1 MVQVS
6 MYPPLPFSIQSYSTF
21 MQLKRPTNL
30 LTSILILFSMLIT
43 TSSVADS
50 EQQQIKQKI
59 KQVSSSLHAA
69 KSRSSKLSSEVN
81 GLEKNLSDLSKSQYR
96 TEKKMET
103 LGKKLSQ
110 SSYEK
115 QQLLVSIEEQKE
127 ALAQQMQA
135 LYTSGEQS
143 HLRLL
148 LKQDDPS
155 DIGRTVKYFEYLNR
169 SRLNKIKTIRT
180 SLEKVKHIA
189 QKIADDRTK
198 LTGLKSKLSTQKN
211 SLNKTLKKREKSLKQ
226 AKKQVANKA
235 NKLKKLKKQETRL
248 SHMIANLI
256 TKQKKETTAR
266 KKPVNPKNKPV
277 QPRKQVATT
286 HKDKKPKGK
295 IVTASKFT
303 SSRPFSSLRGRLSW
317 PVRGRM
323 IHRYGSKRNAKQRW
337 RGVVI
342 SAPGGRKVRAV
353 ARGKIEFAGRL
364 NGYGYLIIIRHDKN
378 YRSLYAYNRAIYKRT
393 GQTVNAG
400 EVIAAVGNSGGQA
413 QNALYFEIRRGTR
426 LQNPSRWCR

>member
-1 MVQVS
+1 M
-6 MYPPLPFSIQSYSTF
+6 L
-21 MQLKRPTNL
+21 LKL
-30 LTSILILFSMLIT
+30 LTKRLTSVLILLSILIT
-43 TSSVADS
+43 TSLFADS
-50 EQQQIKQKI
+50 QQQKIKKQI
-59 KQVSSSLHAA
+59 KQVSSSLHTAQ
-69 KSRSSKLSSEVN
+69 SRSSKLSNEVSD
-81 GLEKNLSDLSKSQYR
+81 LEKNLSDISKSQYH
-96 TEKKMET
+96 TEKKMEN
-103 LGKKLSQ
+103 LGKKLGQ
-110 SSYEK
+110 ASYEK
-115 QQLLVSIEEQKE
+115 QQLLASIDEQKE

-155 DIGRTVKYFEYLNR
+155 DIGRTIKYFEYLNR
-169 SRLNKIKTIRT
+169 SRLNKIKTIRS
-180 SLEKVKHIA
+180 SLQKVKQIE
-189 QKIADDRTK
+189 QKIADDRIK
-198 LTGLKSKLSTQKN
+198 LTDLKGKLSTQKS
-211 SLNKTLKKREKSLKQ
+211 SLNKTLKKREKLLNQ

-235 NKLKKLKKQETRL
+235 SKLKKLKQQEARL
-248 SHMIANLI
+248 SRVIASFIN
-256 TKQKKETTAR
+256 KQKKAEKA
-266 KKPVNPKNKPV
+266 KKKKLEQKNKPTKT
-277 QPRKQVATT
+277 RKQVAKTSKKT
-286 HKDKKPKGK
+286 KPKGK
-295 IVTASKFT
+295 VVTASKFT

-342 SAPGGRKVRAV
+342 EAPGGRKVRAV
-353 ARGKIEFAGRL
+353 ARGKVEFAGRL
-364 NGYGYLIIIRHDKN
+364 NGYGYLIIIRHDKS

-413 QNALYFEIRRGTR
+413 KNALYFEIRRGTR

>member
-1 MVQVS
+1 MLLKLS
-6 MYPPLPFSIQSYSTF
+6 IKPFS
-21 MQLKRPTNL
+21 L
-30 LTSILILFSMLIT
+30 LLILLSTLLS
-43 TSSVADS
+43 TSSVVADS
-50 EQQQIKQKI
+50 QQQKIQKKI
-59 KQVSSSLHAA
+59 QQVSSSLHSAQ
-69 KSRSSKLSSEVN
+69 SRSKKLSNQVN
-81 GLEKNLSDLSKSQYR
+81 DLEKNLSDISKSQYR
-96 TEKKMET
+96 TEKKMES
-103 LGKKLSQ
+103 LSKKLGQ
-110 SSYEK
+110 TSSEK
-115 QQLLVSIEEQKE
+115 QQLLSSIEEQKE

-180 SLEKVKHIA
+180 SLKKVKQMEQQITDNR
-189 QKIADDRTK
+189 IK
-198 LTGLKSKLSTQKN
+198 LKRLTSKLSTQKT
-211 SLNKTLKKREKSLKQ
+211 SLNKILKVREKSLTKIN
-226 AKKQVANKA
+226 KQVASKA
-235 NKLKKLKKQETRL
+235 TKLKKLKKQEARL
-248 SHMIANLI
+248 QSMISNLI
-256 TKQKKETTAR
+256 LKQKKEEKAR
-266 KKPVNPKNKPV
+266 KKKLKKKQQNKKIRKSV
-277 QPRKQVATT
+277 QPKTQVA
-286 HKDKKPKGK
+286 KSGKKPPAGK
-295 IVTASKFT
+295 MVKQSKFI

-323 IHRYGSKRNAKQRW
+323 IHRYGSTRNAKQRW

-342 SAPGGRKVRAV
+342 AAPGGRKVRAV

-364 NGYGYLIIIRHDKN
+364 NGYGYLIIIRHDKS

>member
-1 MVQVS
+1 MLLK
-6 MYPPLPFSIQSYSTF
+6 LPT
-21 MQLKRPTNL
+21 KL
-30 LTSILILFSMLIT
+30 LTSVLILFLMLIT
-43 TSSVADS
+43 TSSFADS
-50 EQQQIKQKI
+50 QQQKIKKQIKQA
-59 KQVSSSLHAA
+59 SSSLHAA
-69 KSRSSKLSSEVN
+69 QSRSSKLSNEVN
-81 GLEKNLSDLSKSQYR
+81 GLEKNLSDISKSQYR
-96 TEKKMET
+96 TEKKMEN
-103 LGKKLSQ
+103 LGKKLGQ
-110 SSYEK
+110 ASYEK
-115 QQLLVSIEEQKE
+115 QQLLVSIDEQKE

-155 DIGRTVKYFEYLNR
+155 DIGRTIKYFEYLNR
-169 SRLNKIKTIRT
+169 SRLDKIKTIRT
-180 SLEKVKHIA
+180 SLKKVKQME
-189 QKIADDRTK
+189 QKIAGDRSK
-198 LTGLKSKLSTQKN
+198 LTGLKGKLSTQKN
-211 SLNKTLKKREKSLKQ
+211 SLNKTLKKREKSLTR

-235 NKLKKLKKQETRL
+235 TKLKKLKKQEARL
-248 SHMIANLI
+248 SRVIASLI
-256 TKQKKETTAR
+256 NKQKKKQEEKR
-266 KKPVNPKNKPV
+266 KSKPS
-277 QPRKQVATT
+277 QSRKQLAKASKKT
-286 HKDKKPKGK
+286 KPKGK
-295 IVTASKFT
+295 IVTSSKFT
-303 SSRPFSSLRGRLSW
+303 SRPFSSLRGRLSW

-342 SAPGGRKVRAV
+342 EAPGGRKVRAV

-364 NGYGYLIIIRHDKN
+364 NGYGYLIIIRHDKS

-413 QNALYFEIRRGTR
+413 KNALYFEIRRGTR

>member
-1 MVQVS
+1 MLLK
-6 MYPPLPFSIQSYSTF
+6 LPT
-21 MQLKRPTNL
+21 KL
-30 LTSILILFSMLIT
+30 LASVLVLFLMLIT
-43 TSSVADS
+43 TSSFADN
-50 EQQQIKQKI
+50 QQQKIKKQI
-59 KQVSSSLHAA
+59 KQVSSSLHTAQ
-69 KSRSSKLSSEVN
+69 SRSNKLSNEVN
-81 GLEKNLSDLSKSQYR
+81 GLEKNLSDISKSQYR
-96 TEKKMET
+96 TEKKMEN
-103 LGKKLSQ
+103 LGKKLAQASI
-110 SSYEK
+110 EK
-115 QQLLVSIEEQKE
+115 QQLLASIDEQKE

-155 DIGRTVKYFEYLNR
+155 DIGRTIKYFEYLNR
-169 SRLNKIKTIRT
+169 SRLNKIKTIHI
-180 SLEKVKHIA
+180 SLQQVKQIE
-189 QKIADDRTK
+189 QKIADDRIK
-198 LTGLKSKLSTQKN
+198 LTGLKGKLSTQKN
-211 SLNKTLKKREKSLKQ
+211 SLNKTLKKREKSLGQ

-235 NKLKKLKKQETRL
+235 SKLKKLKQQEARL
-248 SHMIANLI
+248 SRVIASFIN
-256 TKQKKETTAR
+256 KQKKAEKA
-266 KKPVNPKNKPV
+266 KKKRLKQKNKSA
-277 QPRKQVATT
+277 QSRKQIA
-286 HKDKKPKGK
+286 KASKKPKGK
-295 IVTASKFT
+295 VVTASKFT

-342 SAPGGRKVRAV
+342 EAPGGRKVRAV
-353 ARGKIEFAGRL
+353 ARGKVEFAGRL
-364 NGYGYLIIIRHDKN
+364 NGYGYLIIIRHDKS

-413 QNALYFEIRRGTR
+413 KNALYFEIRRGTR